1 MITIPG
7 AENLTTSQGKEFEVN
22 NCQNRNREIK
32 EFAFDKLEIKT
43 SIEDLDEDLEL
54 HEIQIRKSQ
63 DYKQNKENNN
73 SL

>member
-1 MITIPG
+1 M
-7 AENLTTSQGKEFEVN
+7 Q
-22 NCQNRNREIK
+22 IK
-32 EFAFDKLEIKT
+32 EFVLDKLDIKT

-54 HEIQIRKSQ
+54 HEILIRKSQ